1 MDTKPAPGEPFGR
14 EAGLGWLVARI
25 RRRVGR
31 TMVAID
37 GVDGAGKSTFA
48 NDLATELTDSGIAVI
63 RISLD
68 DFLNPADVRHA
79 KGRTSPEGFIADTY
93 DYERFIDDVL
103 EPLSSEGGGRYR
115 PKSYD
120 FATES
125 PLSPPWRVAPD
136 QVVTVVDGMF
146 LHRDRLR
153 NARGKKI
160 WDLSV
165 WLEVPFAVSV
175 ARLAERDGTPPD
187 PADPR
192 NVRYVAG
199 QQLYIDTYHPAERAD
214 LVIDNS
220 R

>member
-1 MDTKPAPGEPFGR
+1 METKPAPGEPLGR

-25 RRRVGR
+25 RRRPGR

-48 NDLATELTDSGIAVI
+48 DDLAVELTDSGLEVI
-63 RISLD
+63 RISMD
-68 DFLNPADVRHA
+68 DFLNPAAVRHA
-79 KGRTSPEGFIADTY
+79 KGLTSPEGFIADTY

-103 EPLSSEGGGRYR
+103 DPLSSEGCGRYR
-115 PKSYD
+115 SKSYD
-120 FATES
+120 FSSES
-125 PLSPPWRVAPD
+125 PLSPPWKVAPEP
-136 QVVTVVDGMF
+136 VVTVVDGMF

-153 NARGKKI
+153 NARGRKI

-165 WLEVPFAVSV
+165 WLEVPFSISV
-175 ARLAERDGTPPD
+175 GRLAVRDGTP
-187 PADPR
+187 ADPTDER

-199 QQLYIDTYHPAERAD
+199 QQLYIDKYHPAERAD

-220 R
+220 P